1 LRSLAFNIA
10 FWVISI
16 VYTTL
21 AAIAALTPGR
31 GLVRRAIRLYVRRM
45 VWAMDAV
52 AGIRL
57 EVRGRERLPD
67 GAYILAPKHASYGDG
82 FSIFAQFEDLAFVT
96 GDHLER
102 FPLMKQVLAKFG
114 AIVVD
119 NCGGPEARKAL
130 SQSAAHAH
138 AEGRKI
144 LIYPEGHLA
153 PVGVKF
159 RYRTGVYY
167 MARDFGLPVVPVA
180 SNLGVFWQQEDWAK
194 RPGTAAL
201 EFLEPIPAGL
211 DKDAFMARLE
221 AAVEDRTAELVAE
234 ATGRPVTPAVLGV
247 PDDERKRAEAKA
259 ALEAA
264 DVAP

>member
-1 LRSLAFNIA
+1 LRSLLFNIA
-10 FWVISI
+10 FWAISI
-16 VYTTL
+16 FYTAL

-31 GLVRRAIRLYVRRM
+31 GLVRGVIRRYVRRM
-45 VWAMDAV
+45 VWAMNAL

-57 EVRGRERLPD
+57 EVRGRERLPE

-130 SQSAAHAH
+130 TQSAAQAN

-144 LIYPEGHLA
+144 LIFPEGHLA

-180 SNLGVFWQQEDWAK
+180 SSLGVFWPQEEWTK
-194 RPGTAAL
+194 RPGVATL
-201 EFLEPIPAGL
+201 EFLEPIAPGL
-211 DKDAFMARLE
+211 DKDEFIARLE

-234 ATGRPVTPAVLGV
+234 ALGRPVAPAVLGI
-247 PDDERKRAEAKA
+247 PDDERRRAQAGA
-259 ALEAA
+259 IAAA
-264 DVAP
+264 DTPG